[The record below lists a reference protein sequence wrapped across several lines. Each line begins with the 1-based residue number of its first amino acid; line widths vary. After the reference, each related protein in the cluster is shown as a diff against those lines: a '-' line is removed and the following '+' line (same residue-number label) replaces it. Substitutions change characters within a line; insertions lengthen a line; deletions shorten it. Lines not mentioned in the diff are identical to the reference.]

1 MEPKPVQ
8 KVALPNIQHIIV
20 VASGKGGVGKSTIAA
35 NLAVSLSRQ
44 GYRTALVDAD
54 LYGPSIPL
62 MFGIQEERPR
72 LISRDNKEIFSPV
85 IKYGVK
91 IISIGFF
98 LSPDRSLIWRGPLVT
113 NALLQLFTNTEWGEI
128 DYMIVD
134 FPPGTGD
141 IQITTTQKLNL
152 SGAIIV
158 TTPQEIAL
166 SDARKAAAMFTHTN
180 VNVPIIGIIENMAW
194 FTPAQH
200 PDEKYYLFGK
210 DGGYKLSREFNVP
223 LLGQIP
229 LVTDIEESAERGVTI
244 YNQPQEYLITLFD
257 DISNLILDNMTPTK

>member
-98 LSPDRSLIWRGPLVT
+98 LPPDRSLIWRGPLVS

-141 IQITTTQKLNL
+141 IQITTTQKSIYQVQLL
-152 SGAIIV
+152 SLHRRELLYQM
-158 TTPQEIAL
+158 P
-166 SDARKAAAMFTHTN
+166 
-180 VNVPIIGIIENMAW
+180 
-194 FTPAQH
+194 
-200 PDEKYYLFGK
+200 EKL
-210 DGGYKLSREFNVP
+210 RP
-223 LLGQIP
+223 CLLIQ
-229 LVTDIEESAERGVTI
+229 T
-244 YNQPQEYLITLFD
+244 
-257 DISNLILDNMTPTK
+257 